1 MSKSIIVLFSLI
13 FSLSSYCQTNNDSIK
28 RINLG
33 LSHCYTYNG
42 KIMTYSKMTTIMKDN
57 VQAFDYLKK
66 AKTSNTLA
74 SIVGFA
80 GGFCMVYPIAKT
92 LSGQQANWTQFAI
105 GCGLT
110 AVYIPLVISTN
121 KNLKLAVDTYNRSKV
136 VSSNI
141 NEYELKFM
149 LTQNGL
155 GLILKF

>member
-1 MSKSIIVLFSLI
+1 
-13 FSLSSYCQTNNDSIK
+13 
-28 RINLG
+28 
-33 LSHCYTYNG
+33 
-42 KIMTYSKMTTIMKDN
+42 
-57 VQAFDYLKK
+57 
-66 AKTSNTLA
+66 
-74 SIVGFA
+74 
-80 GGFCMVYPIAKT
+80 MVYPIAKT